1 MSNFAKFFCDSR
13 LRLGI
18 KACFSA
24 LDLHCY
30 CTIFILLDVLNKMNV
45 ITKTLQLADG
55 RTITI
60 ETGKVA
66 KQTDGAVMLKMN
78 NTVLLATVCAAKD
91 AVPGTDFMPLQ
102 VDYREQYSAAG
113 RFPGGFT
120 KREGKASDNEILT
133 SRLVDRVLR
142 PLFPG
147 NYHAE
152 VFVNVMLLSADG
164 VDQPD
169 ALAGFAA
176 SAALAC
182 SDIPFECPISEV
194 RVARING
201 EYVIDPTFEQMKQ
214 ADMDI
219 MVGASADNIMMV
231 EGEMK
236 EVSEQDLLGALKA
249 AMDAIKPMCEL
260 QKELSKELG
269 KDVKR
274 EYNHEV
280 NDEDLRARMNKEL
293 YQPAYDITKQ
303 ALPKQDRADAFE
315 KLLEDFKEKFFAERA
330 ELAED
335 AKGEIS
341 DDEYSAMMDR
351 YYHDVE
357 RDAMRRCILDEGIR
371 LDGRKTTDIRP
382 IWCEVSPLPMPH
394 GSAIFTRGET
404 QSLSTCTLGTKLD
417 EKMVDDVLDKSYM
430 RFLLHYNF
438 PPFCTGEAKAQRG
451 VGRREIGHGH
461 LAWRGLK
468 GQIPEDFPYTVR
480 LVSQILESNGS
491 SSMATVCAGTL
502 ALMDAGVPMK
512 KPVSGIAMGLIKN
525 PGEDKYAVLSDILG
539 DEDHL
544 GDMDFKT
551 TGTKDGLTA
560 TQMDIK
566 CDGLS
571 FDILEKALMQAKAG
585 REHILNCLTDT
596 IAEPRAEFKP
606 QVPRIVQIEIP
617 KEFIGAVIGPGGKII
632 QQMQEDTNTT
642 ITIDETDG
650 VGKVQVSGPDKESI
664 DAALAKIKA
673 IVAIPEVGE
682 IYDGV
687 VRSIMPY
694 GCFVEIMP
702 GKDGLLHISEIDW
715 KRLETVEEAGIKE
728 GDHIQ
733 VKLLEIDPKTG
744 KYKLSHRVLI
754 EKPEGY
760 QERPARRER
769 GERPERGDR
778 RPRPERGERQD
789 RGDRRDRHDRGDRGE
804 RRPRPEQSEGEPYRD
819 PAERHEPK
827 DFNDSLDHMDF

>member
-1 MSNFAKFFCDSR
+1 
-13 LRLGI
+13 
-18 KACFSA
+18 
-24 LDLHCY
+24 
-30 CTIFILLDVLNKMNV
+30 
-45 ITKTLQLADG
+45 
-55 RTITI
+55 
-60 ETGKVA
+60 
-66 KQTDGAVMLKMN
+66 
-78 NTVLLATVCAAKD
+78 
-91 AVPGTDFMPLQ
+91 
-102 VDYREQYSAAG
+102 
-113 RFPGGFT
+113 
-120 KREGKASDNEILT
+120 
-133 SRLVDRVLR
+133 
-142 PLFPG
+142 
-147 NYHAE
+147 
-152 VFVNVMLLSADG
+152 
-164 VDQPD
+164 
-169 ALAGFAA
+169 
-176 SAALAC
+176 
-182 SDIPFECPISEV
+182 
-194 RVARING
+194 
-201 EYVIDPTFEQMKQ
+201 
-214 ADMDI
+214 
-219 MVGASADNIMMV
+219 
-231 EGEMK
+231 
-236 EVSEQDLLGALKA
+236 
-249 AMDAIKPMCEL
+249 
-260 QKELSKELG
+260 
-269 KDVKR
+269 
-274 EYNHEV
+274 
-280 NDEDLRARMNKEL
+280 
-293 YQPAYDITKQ
+293 
-303 ALPKQDRADAFE
+303 
-315 KLLEDFKEKFFAERA
+315 
-330 ELAED
+330 
-335 AKGEIS
+335 
-341 DDEYSAMMDR
+341 
-351 YYHDVE
+351 
-357 RDAMRRCILDEGIR
+357 
-371 LDGRKTTDIRP
+371 
-382 IWCEVSPLPMPH
+382 
-394 GSAIFTRGET
+394 
-404 QSLSTCTLGTKLD
+404 
-417 EKMVDDVLDKSYM
+417 
-430 RFLLHYNF
+430 
-438 PPFCTGEAKAQRG
+438 
-451 VGRREIGHGH
+451 
-461 LAWRGLK
+461 
-468 GQIPEDFPYTVR
+468 
-480 LVSQILESNGS
+480 
-491 SSMATVCAGTL
+491 
-502 ALMDAGVPMK
+502 
-512 KPVSGIAMGLIKN
+512 
-525 PGEDKYAVLSDILG
+525 
-539 DEDHL
+539 
-544 GDMDFKT
+544 
-551 TGTKDGLTA
+551 
-560 TQMDIK
+560 MDIK

>member
-1 MSNFAKFFCDSR
+1 
-13 LRLGI
+13 
-18 KACFSA
+18 
-24 LDLHCY
+24 
-30 CTIFILLDVLNKMNV
+30 MNV

-66 KQTDGAVMLKMN
+66 KQTDGSVVLRMN

-142 PLFPG
+142 PLFPS

-249 AMDAIKPMCEL
+249 AMVAIKPMCEL
-260 QKELSKELG
+260 QAELSKELG

-280 NDEDLRARMNKEL
+280 NDEALRERMNKEL

-330 ELAED
+330 SNPETQENP
-335 AKGEIS
+335 ESPVIS

-551 TGTKDGLTA
+551 TGTRDGLTA

-585 REHILNCLTDT
+585 REHILQCLTDT
-596 IAEPRAEFKP
+596 ISEPRAEFKP

-650 VGKVQVSGPDKESI
+650 VGKVQVAGPDKESI
-664 DAALAKIKA
+664 DAALAKIRA

-682 IYDGV
+682 VYDGV

-733 VKLLEIDPKTG
+733 VKLLEIDSKTG

-769 GERPERGDR
+769 GDRPERGDR
-778 RPRPERGERQD
+778 RPRPERGER
-789 RGDRRDRHDRGDRGE
+789 GE
-804 RRPRPEQSEGEPYRD
+804 RRPRPERQERAPRHDQGEPYRD
-819 PAERHEPK
+819 PAENHEPK
-827 DFNDSLDHMDF
+827 DFSDSLDHMDF

>member
-1 MSNFAKFFCDSR
+1 
-13 LRLGI
+13 
-18 KACFSA
+18 
-24 LDLHCY
+24 
-30 CTIFILLDVLNKMNV
+30 MNV
-45 ITKTLQLADG
+45 ITKSVQLPDG

-66 KQTDGAVMLKMN
+66 KQADGAAVLRMG

-120 KREGKASDNEILT
+120 KREGKASDEEILT
-133 SRLVDRVLR
+133 SRLVDRALR
-142 PLFPG
+142 PLFPS

-152 VFVNVMLLSADG
+152 VYVQVMLLSADG

-176 SAALAC
+176 SAAMAC
-182 SDIPFECPISEV
+182 SDIPFEHYISEV

-201 EYVIDPTFEQMKQ
+201 EYVVNPTFQQMEE

-219 MVGASADNIMMV
+219 MVGATKDNIMMV

-236 EVSEQDLLGALKA
+236 EVSEQDLIGALKVA
-249 AMDAIKPMCEL
+249 AEAIKPMCEL
-260 QKELSKELG
+260 QYELAKEKG
-269 KDVKR
+269 TDVKR
-274 EYNHEV
+274 EYDHEI
-280 NDEDLRARMNKEL
+280 NDEELREQIKTEL
-293 YQPAYDITKQ
+293 YKPAYDINHQ
-303 ALPKQDRADAFE
+303 ALEKHARQDAFDKVLADFLE
-315 KLLEDFKEKFFAERA
+315 KYDAAHTDLSEEDLEEKHAEA
-330 ELAED
+330 T
-335 AKGEIS
+335 
-341 DDEYSAMMDR
+341 R
-351 YYHDVE
+351 YYDDVM
-357 RDAMRRCILDEGIR
+357 RDAMRRCILDEGLR
-371 LDGRKTTDIRP
+371 LDGRATTEIRP

-394 GSAIFTRGET
+394 GSAIFQRGET
-404 QSLSTCTLGTKLD
+404 MSLSTCTLGTKMD
-417 EKMVDDVLDKSYM
+417 EKLIDGVLEKSYQ

-438 PPFCTGEAKAQRG
+438 PPFSTGEAKAQRG

-468 GQIPEDFPYTVR
+468 GQIPADFPYTVR

-525 PGEDKYAVLSDILG
+525 PGEDKYAILSDILG

-551 TGTKDGLTA
+551 TGTRDGLTA

-571 FDILEKALMQAKAG
+571 FEILEEALMQAKAG
-585 REHILNCLTDT
+585 REHILNCMMET
-596 IAEPRAEFKP
+596 ISEPRAEMKP
-606 QVPRIVQIEIP
+606 QVPRIVAFDIP

-632 QQMQEDTNTT
+632 QQMQEETGAT
-642 ITIDETDG
+642 ITIEETDG
-650 VGKVQVSGPDKESI
+650 KGHVQVSAPNKDSI

-673 IVAIPEVGE
+673 IVAVPEVGE
-682 IYDGV
+682 VYEGT

-694 GCFVEIMP
+694 GCFVEILP

-728 GDHIQ
+728 GDKIK
-733 VKLLEIDPKTG
+733 VKLMEIDPKTG

-760 QERPARRER
+760 VERE
-769 GERPERGDR
+769 R
-778 RPRPERGERQD
+778 RPRPERGERRPRRD
-789 RGDRRDRHDRGDRGE
+789 DRRNGGE
-804 RRPRPEQSEGEPYRD
+804 RQPRRYEHRNEEQ
-819 PAERHEPK
+819 APK
-827 DFNDSLDHMDF
+827 DFNDSLDHNNDVD

>member
-1 MSNFAKFFCDSR
+1 
-13 LRLGI
+13 
-18 KACFSA
+18 
-24 LDLHCY
+24 
-30 CTIFILLDVLNKMNV
+30 MNV
-45 ITKTLQLADG
+45 ITKTVQLPDG
-55 RTITI
+55 RTISI

-66 KQTDGAVMLKMN
+66 KQADGSAVLRLN
-78 NTVLLATVCAAKD
+78 NTVLLATVCGAKD

-102 VDYREQYSAAG
+102 CDYKEQYSAAG

-120 KREGKASDNEILT
+120 KREGRASDYEILT

-142 PLFPG
+142 PLFPS

-152 VFVNVMLLSADG
+152 VFVNIMLLSADG
-164 VDQPD
+164 VDIPD

-182 SDIPFECPISEV
+182 SDIPIEAPIGEV

-201 EYVIDPTFEQMKQ
+201 EYVVCPTTEQLNQ

-219 MVGASADNIMMV
+219 MVGATEENIMMV

-249 AMDAIKPMCEL
+249 AHEAIKPMCRL

-269 KDVKR
+269 TDVKR
-274 EYNHEV
+274 EYCHEI
-280 NDEDLRARMNKEL
+280 NDEDLREECRKACYDKAYALSASGLADKHARE
-293 YQPAYDITKQ
+293 DG
-303 ALPKQDRADAFE
+303 FE
-315 KLLEDFKEKFFAERA
+315 KIREDFKEAYAAEHA
-330 ELAED
+330 DLAPEELEE
-335 AKGEIS
+335 KNGLI
-341 DDEYSAMMDR
+341 DR
-351 YYHDVE
+351 YYNDVE
-357 RDAMRRCILDEGIR
+357 RDAMRRCVLDEGKR

-394 GSAIFTRGET
+394 GSSIFTRGET

-417 EKMVDDVLDKSYM
+417 EKMVDDVLDQSYM

-461 LAWRGLK
+461 LAWRALK

-525 PGEDKYAVLSDILG
+525 PGEEKYAVLSDILG

-571 FDILEKALMQAKAG
+571 YDILEKALLQAKAG
-585 REHILNCLTDT
+585 REHILGKITET
-596 IAEPRAEFKP
+596 IDKPREDFKP
-606 QVPRIVQIEIP
+606 NVPRIEQLTIP

-632 QQMQEDTNTT
+632 QGMQEETGAT
-642 ITIDETDG
+642 ITIEETDG
-650 VGKVQVSGPDKESI
+650 VGKVQVSAPNKESI
-664 DAALAKIKA
+664 DAALAKIRA

-682 IYDGV
+682 VYDAKV
-687 VRSIMPY
+687 VSIMPY
-694 GCFVEIMP
+694 GCFVEFMP
-702 GKDGLLHISEIDW
+702 GREGLLHISEIDW
-715 KRLETVEEAGIKE
+715 KRLDSVEEAGIKE
-728 GDHIQ
+728 GDSIQ
-733 VKLLEIDPKTG
+733 VKLLEINEKTG
-744 KYKLSHRVLI
+744 KYRLSHRVLL
-754 EKPEGY
+754 EKPADYE
-760 QERPARRER
+760 ERPPRAP
-769 GERPERGDR
+769 RPAGDR
-778 RPRPERGERQD
+778 PQRPYGDRPQRHDHGDRPQRSHGYDDRPRRPQGDKMEENPE
-789 RGDRRDRHDRGDRGE
+789 
-804 RRPRPEQSEGEPYRD
+804 
-819 PAERHEPK
+819 A
-827 DFNDSLDHMDF
+827 

>member
-1 MSNFAKFFCDSR
+1 
-13 LRLGI
+13 
-18 KACFSA
+18 
-24 LDLHCY
+24 
-30 CTIFILLDVLNKMNV
+30 MNV

-219 MVGASADNIMMV
+219 MVGASAENIMMV